1 MKDLLGGGIF
11 ADSYV
16 NSRKP
21 AITGPFMFADFSVV
35 NIANSAGLPSVDFLF
50 VQTRF

>member
-16 NSRKP
+16 TSRKS
-21 AITGPFMFADFSVV
+21 AITGALMFSDFYVV
-35 NIANSAGLPSVDFLF
+35 NIANFAGLPSVDFLF